1 MPRLNKYLSEAGV
14 CSRREADRL
23 IQAGKVTVDGRK
35 AVPGMQV
42 EPGQVV
48 KVGKKEIRE
57 KNRKVVLAVYK
68 PAGIVCT
75 EDRREKKNII
85 RYLDYPVRVTY
96 AGRLDKNSEGLL
108 IMTNDGDLI
117 NGMMRARFLHEKE
130 YQVKVDRPVTEEFL
144 KKMREGV
151 HIRDEEKG
159 LDEVTRPCQAKAIGK
174 YTFSITLT
182 QGLNRQ
188 IRRMCEACGYK
199 AERLLRVRIMNIRLG
214 NMKPGD
220 VRELSEQELKEL
232 YGEIKAGQDA
242 GTGRDLK

>member
-159 LDEVTRPCQAKAIGK
+159 LDEVTRPCQARAIGK
-174 YTFSITLT
+174 YTFSIILT

-199 AERLLRVRIMNIRLG
+199 VERLCRVRIMNIRLG
-214 NMKPGD
+214 NMKPGE

>member
-159 LDEVTRPCQAKAIGK
+159 LDEVTRPCQARAIGK

-199 AERLLRVRIMNIRLG
+199 VERLCRVRIMNIRLG

>member
-174 YTFSITLT
+174 YIFSITLT

-199 AERLLRVRIMNIRLG
+199 VERLLRVRIMNIRLG

>member
-159 LDEVTRPCQAKAIGK
+159 LDEVTRPCQAQAIGK

-199 AERLLRVRIMNIRLG
+199 VERLLRVRIMNIRLG